1 MGSYHA
7 LRHVSIGQYIPMGS
21 VVHRLDP
28 RIKLVSFVL
37 LVACTVITKSYGG
50 NLALLGIIVAAVLAA
65 RLPLGYVL
73 RGLRP
78 ALPFI
83 VVLSLLQL
91 AFYNSAA
98 VAPDTITLI
107 QWGPITITTA
117 SVQAVIV
124 ALIRFL
130 GLLFLTSLLTNTT
143 TTGAL
148 THGIEHLLRPL
159 TWIGLPGH
167 EMALIATIALRFAPI
182 LGEQAEAILMA
193 QASRTVTPERSG
205 AWRLIDSATRGA
217 RLVVPL
223 FVDAYRRSEE
233 LALAMQARCYQG
245 GRGRTQLNT
254 LRLARRDATALLLV
268 LTVFV
273 AALLSRWIAV
283 A

>member
-7 LRHVSIGQYIPMGS
+7 LRHVSIGQYIPTGS
-21 VVHRLDP
+21 VAHRLDP
-28 RIKLVSFVL
+28 RTKLVAFVL
-37 LVACTVITKSYGG
+37 LVACTVITKSYVGS
-50 NLALLGIIVAAVLAA
+50 LALLGIILAAVLAT

-98 VAPDTITLI
+98 VAPEAKVLVD
-107 QWGPITITTA
+107 WGPVTITTA
-117 SVQAVIV
+117 SVQAVVV
-124 ALIRFL
+124 ALLRFL

-159 TWIGLPGH
+159 TWLGLPGH
-167 EMALIATIALRFAPI
+167 EMALIATIALRFVPI
-182 LGEQAEAILMA
+182 LGEEGEAILMA
-193 QASRTVTPERSG
+193 QASRAVTPERSG
-205 AWRLIDSATRGA
+205 AWRLIDSASRGA

-233 LALAMQARCYQG
+233 LVLAMQARCYHG
-245 GRGRTQLNT
+245 GRGRTQLHT
-254 LRLARRDATALLLV
+254 LRLARRDATALSLV
-268 LTVFV
+268 LAVFI
-273 AALLSRWIAV
+273 ATLLSRWITV

>member
-1 MGSYHA
+1 MASYQA
-7 LRHVSIGQYIPMGS
+7 LRHVSIGQYIPTGS

-28 RIKLVSFVL
+28 RVKLVSFGL
-37 LVACTVITKSYGG
+37 LMACTVVVSSYSGS
-50 NLALLGIIVAAVLAA
+50 LALLAVITLAALAA

-73 RGLRP
+73 KSLRP

-91 AFYNSAA
+91 VFYNSAS
-98 VAPDTITLI
+98 VAPAARVLM
-107 QWGPITITTA
+107 QRGPVTITTA

-159 TWIGLPGH
+159 TYLGLPGH
-167 EMALIATIALRFAPI
+167 ELALICTIALRFVPI
-182 LGEQAEAILMA
+182 LGEQAEAILLA
-193 QASRTVTPERSG
+193 QASRTVAAERTG
-205 AWRLIDSATRGA
+205 PWRLVESATRGA

-233 LALAMQARCYQG
+233 LILAMQARCYHG
-245 GRGRTQLNT
+245 GRGRSQLRD
-254 LRLARRDATALLLV
+254 LRLTPHDLVAFVLV
-268 LTVFV
+268 LLISV
-273 AALLSRWIAV
+273 AAVFSRSLALP
-283 A
+283 